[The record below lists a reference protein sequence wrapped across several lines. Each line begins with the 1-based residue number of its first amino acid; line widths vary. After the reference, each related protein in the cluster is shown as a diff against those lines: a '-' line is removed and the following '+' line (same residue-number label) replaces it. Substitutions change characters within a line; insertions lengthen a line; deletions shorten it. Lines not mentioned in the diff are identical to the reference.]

1 MKRRDFL
8 HNLAHAAAV
17 PTLFSSLA
25 FDRLDF
31 SSESLLSNTLQDGNI
46 LILVRLDG
54 GNDGLNTIIPL
65 NELSSLNNARPHVM
79 LPDNS
84 IINLG
89 QNDLGLHP
97 KLSNFKSFF
106 EEDRFKIIQNVGYPN
121 PDFSHFRSMDIWQTA
136 SASDEYLNSG
146 WMGRY
151 VENRNSGYPHNY
163 PNENYPHPLS
173 VELGSQASLL
183 FTGDSSFTS
192 FIARNPTQ
200 FQEIINEFDNV
211 YPNDLKGIKL
221 KYIQLI
227 AKQSNQYSGVIKEVY
242 ERSENQFDYPNTN
255 FGQQMEI
262 VGRLINGGLKTR
274 IYMVQLGGFD
284 THDNQ
289 VDQSDNT
296 KGEHANLMEE
306 LNDTITALL
315 QNLDAT
321 GKSDKVLTMTFSEF
335 GRTIVSNASLGT
347 DHGTASPMMLFGNK
361 IDPSILGNNPYIPPN
376 AVWEDNLSSEF
387 DFRQIYSS
395 VINQWLGGTTTTSKE
410 VLYRNFEQLP
420 IILDAYI
427 DTDNDGVANMNDNC
441 ENTLPGSAVDLTG
454 CEIFSLP
461 YTNYAVTAKSA
472 TCIGSKN
479 GSISVTVTD
488 TNHVYHL
495 TIPQLDTTV
504 TINGAETNK
513 FQFDS
518 LDVGVYTLNFS
529 VEGQSNYL
537 QTFEAKISE
546 PSPLT
551 ARSKV
556 NFSDRSIGIELSG
569 AEAYIVEINGQKET
583 IRSNYYFGKLRPGK
597 NSIKVFTDLD
607 CQGIHQESFFVSEDV
622 RLFPNPI
629 QKELNVVIPG
639 TDKTTLVEVFNSSG
653 QILYGKQHNIP
664 TSRTFSIDLSI
675 LKPDVYVVKINGT
688 SVSKTKKIIKQ

>member
-31 SSESLLSNTLQDGNI
+31 SSDSLLSNTIQDGNI

-65 NELSSLNNARPHVM
+65 NELSNLNNARPHVM

-84 IINLG
+84 IIDLG

-97 KLSNFKSFF
+97 ELSNFKSFF

-151 VENRNSGYPHNY
+151 LENRNPGYPHNY

-173 VELGSQASLL
+173 VELGSQASVL
-183 FTGDSSFTS
+183 FTGESSLTS
-192 FIARNPTQ
+192 FITRNPSQ
-200 FQEIINEFDNV
+200 FHEIINEFDNV

-227 AKQSNQYSGVIKEVY
+227 GRQSNQYSGVIKEVY
-242 ERSENQFDYPNTN
+242 ERSENQFDYPKTN

-274 IYMVQLGGFD
+274 IYLVQLGGFD
-284 THDNQ
+284 THNNQ

-296 KGEHANLMEE
+296 QGRHANLMKQ
-306 LNDTITALL
+306 LNDAVTALI
-315 QNLDAT
+315 QNLDIT

-335 GRTIVSNASLGT
+335 GRTLISNGSLGT
-347 DHGTASPMMLFGNK
+347 DHGSAGPMMLFGNK

-376 AVWEDNLSSEF
+376 ATRKDKIPTEF
-387 DFRQIYSS
+387 DFRQIYTS
-395 VINQWLGGTTTTSKE
+395 VINQWLGGTSTTNKE
-410 VLYRNFEQLP
+410 VLYRDFEQLP

-427 DTDNDGVANMNDNC
+427 DPDNDGVTNMGDNC
-441 ENTLPGSAVDLTG
+441 ENSIP
-454 CEIFSLP
+454 SL
-461 YTNYAVTAKSA
+461 
-472 TCIGSKN
+472 
-479 GSISVTVTD
+479 
-488 TNHVYHL
+488 
-495 TIPQLDTTV
+495 
-504 TINGAETNK
+504 
-513 FQFDS
+513 
-518 LDVGVYTLNFS
+518 
-529 VEGQSNYL
+529 
-537 QTFEAKISE
+537 
-546 PSPLT
+546 LT

-556 NFSDRSIGIELSG
+556 NFLDRSIEIELSG
-569 AEAYIVEINGQKET
+569 SHVYIIEINGQKET
-583 IRSNYYFGKLRPGK
+583 IYSQYYSGQLRVGK
-597 NSIKVFTDLD
+597 NDIKISTVLD
-607 CQGIHQESFFVSEDV
+607 CQGIHEETFFVSENV
-622 RLFPNPI
+622 RLFPNPF
-629 QKELNVVIPG
+629 QNELNVVIPG
-639 TDKTTLVEVFNSSG
+639 TDKTTLVEVYNSLG
-653 QILYGKQHNIP
+653 QVMYNKQHNIP
-664 TSRTFSIDLSI
+664 ISRTFSIDLST
-675 LKPDVYVVKINGT
+675 LKRDIYIVKIKGT
-688 SVSKTKKIIKQ
+688 SVNKTKKVIKE